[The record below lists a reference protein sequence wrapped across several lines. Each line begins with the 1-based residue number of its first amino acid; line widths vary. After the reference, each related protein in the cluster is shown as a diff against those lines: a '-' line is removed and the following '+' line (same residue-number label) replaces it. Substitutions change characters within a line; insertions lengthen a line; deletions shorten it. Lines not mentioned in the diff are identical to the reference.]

1 MKIYNHMT
9 KSLKEGESP
18 LSSSSNVCR
27 TLQKKPQIFNGI
39 NQQIK
44 NEYFVVDCLRLLNL
58 NCWLP
63 FPYDIHVSLAE
74 WKRWGPLFQRRSW
87 STRRIQLTFCNC
99 LNKRQLNVC
108 FKVMM
113 LLYWIFLSIK
123 QKKATF

>member
-58 NCWLP
+58 NC
-63 FPYDIHVSLAE
+63 
-74 WKRWGPLFQRRSW
+74 
-87 STRRIQLTFCNC
+87 
-99 LNKRQLNVC
+99 
-108 FKVMM
+108 
-113 LLYWIFLSIK
+113 
-123 QKKATF
+123 